1 MPKIVP
7 SKGAQK
13 PAQAAARAAPAKS
26 QEQQSINEQNIGEI
40 EQDTIQKVNKA
51 LSALESAIASW
62 DASPDKSEDLQPR
75 FMKYKRF
82 HDALVDW
89 ETKMLRTPGS
99 QLDFYSRMERLKEFS
114 NICYTYQ

>member
-7 SKGAQK
+7 SKEAQK
-13 PAQAAARAAPAKS
+13 PAPPAKG
-26 QEQQSINEQNIGEI
+26 QQPAINEDNIGQF
-40 EQDTIQKVNKA
+40 EQDTIQRVNKA
-51 LSALESAIASW
+51 LSALETAIASW
-62 DASPDKSEDLQPR
+62 DASPDKPEDLQPK

-89 ETKMLRTPGS
+89 ETKMIKNPGS
-99 QLDFYSRMERLKEFS
+99 ELDFYSRLERLKEFS

>member
-7 SKGAQK
+7 SKEPPK
-13 PAQAAARAAPAKS
+13 PAAASARSTPAKS
-26 QEQQSINEQNIGEI
+26 QPQSINEQNIGEL
-40 EQDTIQKVNKA
+40 EQDTIQRVNKA
-51 LSALESAIASW
+51 LSALETAIASW
-62 DASPDKSEDLQPR
+62 DASPDKAEDLQPK

-89 ETKMLRTPGS
+89 ETKMLKTPGS
-99 QLDFYSRMERLKEFS
+99 QLDFYSRLERLKEFS